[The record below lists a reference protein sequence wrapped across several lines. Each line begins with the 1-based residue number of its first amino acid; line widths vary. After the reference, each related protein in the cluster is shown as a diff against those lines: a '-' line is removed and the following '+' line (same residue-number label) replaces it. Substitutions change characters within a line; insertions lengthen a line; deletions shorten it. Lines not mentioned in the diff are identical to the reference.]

1 MNKDELKAKVCAAI
15 DDYKDKIAAIA
26 DSIADEPELGFKEV
40 KTSAKVAA
48 FMRELGI
55 DHTVKLAATSIQL
68 LWIRKY
74 LTQIARQNATAA
86 KSGRYFLFHDFRRS
100 FAGIE

>member
-48 FMRELGI
+48 FMREL
-55 DHTVKLAATSIQL
+55 VLNRKQAL
-68 LWIRKY
+68 L
-74 LTQIARQNATAA
+74 LPV
-86 KSGRYFLFHDFRRS
+86 
-100 FAGIE
+100 

>member
-40 KTSAKVAA
+40 KTLRRLCVSLVLNRKQA
-48 FMRELGI
+48 
-55 DHTVKLAATSIQL
+55 L
-68 LWIRKY
+68 L
-74 LTQIARQNATAA
+74 LPV
-86 KSGRYFLFHDFRRS
+86 
-100 FAGIE
+100 